1 MATAAVNAA
10 FRALIVTVKNET
22 GCKEVKNAVKGEYR
36 VWNAASSAVADAF
49 HTAFEPAYADVLAR
63 GFEAVPKHAA
73 LLAGKTVAEV
83 FGSLPDQSRA
93 TACLLAVFALS
104 ITAHATPDPDLKAL
118 ARVQAALGDPDVAVD
133 DVILDD
139 ELAAFVRDVAA
150 KLKAAD
156 VQIAFASPVPALGAE
171 SSIMAIARDISAGV
185 DPNVLSRPDGMQALV
200 QSVSAGIGERIQSGQ
215 VDPAALM
222 QEATA
227 MLQNIDISEALK
239 LIGGQGG
246 MDMSAFAGMDMSALA
261 GMLQQPQPQTPK
273 SKSSKKK

>member
-1 MATAAVNAA
+1 MAAAAVNSA

-22 GCKEVKNAVKGEYR
+22 DGKDVKNAVKGEYR

-49 HTAFEPAYADVLAR
+49 HAAFEPVYADVLAR
-63 GFEAVPKHAA
+63 GFEAVPEDTV
-73 LLAGKTVAEV
+73 LLAGKTVKEV
-83 FGSLPDQSRA
+83 FGSLPDKSRA
-93 TACLLAVFALS
+93 AACLLAVFALS
-104 ITAHATPDPDLKAL
+104 ITAHATPEPDLKAL

-139 ELAAFVRDVAA
+139 DLAAFVREVAV

-156 VQIAFASPVPALGAE
+156 VQIAFAAAAAAAP
-171 SSIMAIARDISAGV
+171 SSIMSIARDISASV
-185 DPNVLSRPDGMQALV
+185 DPDVLSRPDGMQALV
-200 QSVSAGIGERIQSGQ
+200 QSVSAGIGQRIQSGQ
-215 VDPAALM
+215 VDPATLM

-246 MDMSAFAGMDMSALA
+246 MGGIDMSALAGMDMSALA
-261 GMLQQPQPQTPK
+261 AMMKQPAPQPKTK
-273 SKSSKKK
+273 SKKK